1 MSTLWNV
8 AVERLEDREA
18 LLRVV
23 RVHPDAGPFAD
34 DAPFALRML
43 HEALIAAD
51 GPAPLGEAVNEDY
64 ALSERWQSANAG
76 RFVEDVSVEEEDG
89 DTAAYRIRVTDPQ
102 WIAHLRPG
110 LHWHSA
116 AFS

>member
-8 AVERLEDREA
+8 AAEQVDDREA
-18 LLRVV
+18 VLRVV

-43 HEALIAAD
+43 HEALIATD
-51 GPAPLGEAVNEDY
+51 GPAPLGDAVHEDY
-64 ALSERWQSANAG
+64 ALSERWASANAG
-76 RFVEDVSVEEEDG
+76 RFVESVSVDEDD
-89 DTAAYRIRVTDPQ
+89 DTAVYRIRVSDPK
-102 WIAHLRPG
+102 WIAHLHPG